1 MYLDA
6 LSFLDDERDAW
17 RAFEALD
24 SLTDEQLS
32 KHLEAV
38 RGWSGRD
45 LMAHLVAWQEHAL
58 AVARELAVNPTSRTK
73 TQGDLDWDARG
84 DEINA
89 EIMRMWDALP
99 MAEVRDRFRTVAGEL
114 RGYLTVVPE
123 ARWVKNAEYLEFF
136 LSETLDHYSDHRDDL
151 AAVLASAG

>member
-6 LSFLDDERDAW
+6 LSFLEDERDDW

-24 SLTDEQLS
+24 ELTDEQLS
-32 KHLEAV
+32 DPRSTAH
-38 RGWSGRD
+38 GWSGRD

-58 AVARELAVNPTSRTK
+58 TVARELAVEPTSRTK
-73 TQGDLDWDARG
+73 VQGDRDWDARG
-84 DEINA
+84 DQIND
-89 EIMRMWDALP
+89 EIMRVWRALP
-99 MAEVRDRFRTVAGEL
+99 IAEVRDRFRTVAGEL

-123 ARWVKNAEYLEFF
+123 TRWVKNAEYLKFF
-136 LSETLDHYSDHRDDL
+136 LSETLEHYVDHRDDL